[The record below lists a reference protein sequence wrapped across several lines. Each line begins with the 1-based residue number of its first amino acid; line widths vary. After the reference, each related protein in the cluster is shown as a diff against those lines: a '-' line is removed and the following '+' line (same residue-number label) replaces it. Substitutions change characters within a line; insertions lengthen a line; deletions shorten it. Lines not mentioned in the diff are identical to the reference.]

1 MKKIILAAA
10 LAATAITV
18 QANEFQE
25 VYEVPGKSAN
35 AIISAVA
42 SMVAKPV
49 SRTDNIIVVETA
61 VRCKAGWGV
70 NMSMRSTVMVEAKD
84 GRYRL
89 TIKDTRTAPS
99 EGINQPLMAMNPSFI
114 EGCLPEVRKN
124 AAGIGQAINA
134 YKDF

>member
-1 MKKIILAAA
+1 MKAILALI
-10 LAATAITV
+10 LATTAVTS

-25 VYEVPGKSAN
+25 VYEVPGKSAI
-35 AIISAVA
+35 AIVTAVA
-42 SMVAKPV
+42 TMVTKPV
-49 SRTDNIIVVETA
+49 SKTENVIVVQAAT
-61 VRCKAGWGV
+61 RCKAGWGV
-70 NMSMRSTVMVEAKD
+70 NMDMISTVMVEAKD

-114 EGCLPEVRKN
+114 EKCLPEVRKN
-124 AAGIGQAINA
+124 AGSISQAINA

>member
-1 MKKIILAAA
+1 MKAIVAMI
-10 LAATAITV
+10 LAATAVTA

-35 AIISAVA
+35 TIISAVA
-42 SMVAKPV
+42 TMVTKPI
-49 SRTDNIIVVETA
+49 SRTENVITVQTMT
-61 VRCKAGWGV
+61 RCQAGWGV
-70 NMSMRSTVMVEAKD
+70 SMNMVSTVMVEAKD

-99 EGINQPLMAMNPSFI
+99 EGVNQPLMAMNPSFI
-114 EGCLPEVRKN
+114 DKCLPEVRKN
-124 AAGIGQAINA
+124 AASIGQAINA

>member
-1 MKKIILAAA
+1 MKQLITAVI
-10 LAATAITV
+10 LAATAITA

-35 AIISAVA
+35 AIVSAVA

-61 VRCKAGWGV
+61 TRCKAGWGV
-70 NMSMRSTVMVEAKD
+70 FMTMRSTVMVEAKD

-89 TIKDTRTAPS
+89 TIKDTRDVDSGRALP
-99 EGINQPLMAMNPSFI
+99 AMNPSFVA
-114 EGCLPEVRKN
+114 ECLPEVRKN
-124 AAGIGQAINA
+124 AAAIGQSINA

>member
-1 MKKIILAAA
+1 MKQLITA
-10 LAATAITV
+10 LVLATAAVGV

-42 SMVAKPV
+42 SMVTKPV

-70 NMSMRSTVMVEAKD
+70 NMNMLSTVMVEAKD

-114 EGCLPEVRKN
+114 QQCLPEVRKN
-124 AAGIGQAINA
+124 AANIGQAINA